1 VDLVWAGGDAS
12 TPNLPSPTSAP
23 EAQTPSPKK
32 AWLRVVDYKLSPK
45 KLDLDRVYHG
55 LDLQL
60 MIYLLAARDLYGV
73 PTERTCAFYA
83 TILPLVKS
91 KEVAPQREEP
101 EEGLWWQAYRLRGI
115 YPEQAAAVLDG
126 TTQARDSPVVALF
139 RKKDGGLGHRHR
151 TDAVSEQDLNLLADR
166 TVQRLRRIGLAILQ
180 GKIPVRPAQHRG
192 QMPCTLCPWMA
203 VCRFEQTS
211 AKALRRLPKYSRN
224 EVLTRL
230 RGEGPCPT

>member
-1 VDLVWAGGDAS
+1 
-12 TPNLPSPTSAP
+12 
-23 EAQTPSPKK
+23 
-32 AWLRVVDYKLSPK
+32 
-45 KLDLDRVYHG
+45 
-55 LDLQL
+55 
-60 MIYLLAARDLYGV
+60 MIYLLAARHLYGL

-91 KEVAPQREEP
+91 KEVTPQREEL
-101 EEGLWWQAYRLRGI
+101 EEDLWWQAYRLRGI

-126 TTQARDSPVVALF
+126 TTKAGYSPVVALY
-139 RKKDGGLGHRHR
+139 RKKDGGLGYRDR
-151 TDAVSEQDLNLLADR
+151 TDAVSEQDLNLLADS
-166 TVQRLRRIGLAILQ
+166 TVQHLRRIGLEILQ
-180 GKIPVRPAQHRG
+180 GNIPVHPAQHRG

-211 AKALRRLPKYSRN
+211 AEGLQRLPKYSRN